1 MDGIFGLS
9 DSDAERESTRR
20 EIEAAA
26 RHRAARM
33 SLDASRSRPLPS
45 LLDGAGGGRRMMST
59 AEVHTRLAQ
68 FKQTCN
74 GKWVPM
80 PEDLRQAVEGAMGI
94 SVGSKK

>member
-20 EIEAAA
+20 EIAAA
-26 RHRAARM
+26 SRHRERRLAG
-33 SLDASRSRPLPS
+33 LDPQRKPAPS
-45 LLDGAGGGRRMMST
+45 LLDGTMTGRRLLGA

-68 FKQTCN
+68 WKQTCN

-94 SVGSKK
+94 